1 MHKPLFLLAAALIS
15 MVALFG
21 ASGQARASYPDKPI
35 HIIVPTTTGGAAD
48 ILTRLIANKLSL
60 SMNVSVVV
68 ETKPGAGNIIGSNY
82 VANAAP
88 DGYTLLM
95 TYTDHVFNPF
105 LHSSMPYDTVKAF
118 TPVTQIGS
126 VPMVL
131 VVNPKVKAKTVSE
144 LIALAKASPGTLNY
158 ASAGNGTSLHL
169 AGVLFTSM
177 ANIDVMHIPY
187 KGTSPGMVD
196 LIGGRVQFMF
206 PTLVSVASALKD
218 GTVRALAVASAH
230 RVASMP
236 ELPTVAEAAN
246 LPGYEASIWYG
257 VLAPAGTPKEIITRL
272 NAEFRKV
279 LADPELH
286 AQIENQGFSIAP
298 GTPEELGQKIDAEL
312 DRWGKLIRRNNIKL
326 D

>member
-1 MHKPLFLLAAALIS
+1 
-15 MVALFG
+15 
-21 ASGQARASYPDKPI
+21 
-35 HIIVPTTTGGAAD
+35 
-48 ILTRLIANKLSL
+48 
-60 SMNVSVVV
+60 MNVSVVV

>member
-1 MHKPLFLLAAALIS
+1 
-15 MVALFG
+15 
-21 ASGQARASYPDKPI
+21 
-35 HIIVPTTTGGAAD
+35 
-48 ILTRLIANKLSL
+48 
-60 SMNVSVVV
+60 
-68 ETKPGAGNIIGSNY
+68 
-82 VANAAP
+82 
-88 DGYTLLM
+88 
-95 TYTDHVFNPF
+95 
-105 LHSSMPYDTVKAF
+105 
-118 TPVTQIGS
+118 
-126 VPMVL
+126 
-131 VVNPKVKAKTVSE
+131 
-144 LIALAKASPGTLNY
+144 
-158 ASAGNGTSLHL
+158 
-169 AGVLFTSM
+169 
-177 ANIDVMHIPY
+177 
-187 KGTSPGMVD
+187 
-196 LIGGRVQFMF
+196 MF